1 MNRTLVRTTEPR
13 LAQRLALRLGALGGV
28 VAPLLFA
35 AVVVHVASR
44 YEGYSHVSQ
53 AISELGGEGASD
65 PLLQNVNFFVLGVL
79 VLGFA
84 WALFRSGAATA
95 RGAALIAGLGLFSAI
110 GSAFL
115 PCDLGCGGTTTV
127 GLLHNVFGVTGFVLA
142 IAGMLV
148 LGRHWGDD
156 ARWAG
161 HARFSRLAAVVAI
174 AGLAVFIVMRAT
186 DSEAYDGVAQRVF
199 VTALLGW
206 VFVTGVRLY
215 RELASPSDANVVATA
230 G

>member
-1 MNRTLVRTTEPR
+1 M
-13 LAQRLALRLGALGGV
+13 V
-28 VAPLLFA
+28 VSPAT
-35 AVVVHVASR
+35 R

-53 AISELGGEGASD
+53 AISELGGKGASD

-79 VLGFA
+79 VLGLA
-84 WALFRSGAATA
+84 WALFRSGIATA
-95 RGAALIAGLGLFSAI
+95 RGATLLAGLGFFSAI

-142 IAGMLV
+142 IAGMLM
-148 LGRHWGDD
+148 LGRHWRDD
-156 ARWAG
+156 ASWSG
-161 HARFSRLAAVVAI
+161 HARFSRMAVVVAI
-174 AGLAVFIVMRAT
+174 AAIAVFIVMRAT

-206 VFVTGVRLY
+206 IFVTSVRRY
-215 RELASPSDANVVATA
+215 RDLASPAETSDAATA